1 MNRKTPHDHNYTA
14 SKPSLP
20 RSETIGK
27 IGSDPVSLKKRRN
40 VSEDMAVTE
49 SITIDLAE
57 IGAAV
62 PDGTTVEIAQVAP
75 QVYRCERNGVGYEVE
90 VGWRTGELTLADE
103 GRPERVPD
111 WLEAAM
117 AEAVGIDEVTL

>member
-1 MNRKTPHDHNYTA
+1 MNRKTPQDHNYTA

-27 IGSDPVSLKKRRN
+27 IGSDPVSLKNRRN

-62 PDGTTVEIAQVAP
+62 PDGATVDVRPTARGLAID
-75 QVYRCERNGVGYEVE
+75 RRER
-90 VGWRTGELTLADE
+90 RSSSS
-103 GRPERVPD
+103 
-111 WLEAAM
+111 
-117 AEAVGIDEVTL
+117 VTATASR